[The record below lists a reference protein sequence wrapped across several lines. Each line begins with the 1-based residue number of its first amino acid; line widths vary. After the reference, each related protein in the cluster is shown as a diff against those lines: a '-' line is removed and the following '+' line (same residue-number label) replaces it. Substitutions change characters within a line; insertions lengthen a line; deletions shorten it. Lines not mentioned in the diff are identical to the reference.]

1 MVRAKKNN
9 DKNFKIYGSGKPIR
23 EWIYIDDA
31 AKAVEMSLNIKQN
44 ILDPINITNNFSIS
58 INKIAKLVKKELG
71 FSGKLINDIKYIDG
85 DLVKR
90 LSKQS
95 SRYKKY
101 FSKLK
106 YTSLKLSVLKTLEYY
121 KKNI

>member
-1 MVRAKKNN
+1 MVRENQL
-9 DKNFKIYGSGKPIR
+9 

-31 AKAVEMSLNIKQN
+31 AKAVEISLNIKQN

-58 INKIAKLVKKELG
+58 INKIAKLVKTELG

-101 FSKLK
+101 FL
-106 YTSLKLSVLKTLEYY
+106 
-121 KKNI
+121 N